1 MECIMFFLI
10 IALLVLML
18 IAQTRIELRLDRLE
32 AAMQHKHAAND
43 DNKDNKDNE
52 DINVDHCP
60 LCDSKLRACW
70 NGCRVCTNVNCDCNN
85 LPGEG

>member
-32 AAMQHKHAAND
+32 AAMQK
-43 DNKDNKDNE
+43 K
-52 DINVDHCP
+52 
-60 LCDSKLRACW
+60 SKKGNR
-70 NGCRVCTNVNCDCNN
+70 
-85 LPGEG
+85 